1 MNSDDLRAALLAGDL
16 SRPRLTWYD
25 ESAGERIDLSGKTL
39 ANWVAKAANWLETEM
54 ALAPG
59 DRFGLLIPPD
69 HDTALRGEAGTVKAV
84 TWSAPIPLARI
95 KEAGHHGGATVND
108 VILAAVAG
116 ALRTHLVRRR
126 SPVHD
131 IRAIVPFNLRPL
143 DEPLPEP
150 AGVSV
155 RDDLVALLEFLRR
168 RGTGRRSGA
177 LMRGMLARFQSQP
190 RLWDAYQ
197 ETVIRSRREAL
208 CAVLRRGM
216 ATGEI
221 RSDAEPALL
230 ADLFAGPVLMSA
242 LLQEGEPAGAAAR
255 PEHVVDLLLEGVRG
269 QTRDARAPDRI

>member
-1 MNSDDLRAALLAGDL
+1 MTAGAGRGRPRSARADAAIVEAVLRLLEEGVPAGELSMERVARTAGVGKATVYRRWPNRDALLL
-16 SRPRLTWYD
+16 
-25 ESAGERIDLSGKTL
+25 
-39 ANWVAKAANWLETEM
+39 
-54 ALAPG
+54 
-59 DRFGLLIPPD
+59 
-69 HDTALRGEAGTVKAV
+69 
-84 TWSAPIPLARI
+84 
-95 KEAGHHGGATVND
+95 D
-108 VILAAVAG
+108 VM
-116 ALRTHLVRRR
+116 
-126 SPVHD
+126 
-131 IRAIVPFNLRPL
+131 RAL